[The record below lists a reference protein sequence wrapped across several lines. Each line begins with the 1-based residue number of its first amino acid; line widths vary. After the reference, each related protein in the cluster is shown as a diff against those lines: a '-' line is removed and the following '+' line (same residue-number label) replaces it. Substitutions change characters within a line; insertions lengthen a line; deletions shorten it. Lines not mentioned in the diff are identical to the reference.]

1 MQAKQRGTAKGENTE
16 QREQENGAQ
25 RCPARSS
32 QAAVAA
38 VEWKLRVEAIPI
50 ASSPPARGAPAR
62 QRRRTLPDIHAP
74 PEQARATSGPKI
86 EVDRIHCTVRRTA
99 VAAHAQRVLLS
110 HYAVGKVPGDAE
122 LKSPRFIRWQTIA
135 SKHGGL
141 IRLAGGIRP
150 GRLLCGRLAYRTQA
164 RPVVSLLSV
173 SCLTE
178 GSG

>member
-86 EVDRIHCTVRRTA
+86 EVGRTPA
-99 VAAHAQRVLLS
+99 LS
-110 HYAVGKVPGDAE
+110 EEPLSQLTHRESSSLTTLWG
-122 LKSPRFIRWQTIA
+122 KSPEMQSAFPSIPGKLLPLSTA
-135 SKHGGL
+135 SRTTNGRMPCL
-141 IRLAGGIRP
+141 SLFLRLRATSRQP
-150 GRLLCGRLAYRTQA
+150 ALLPAASSAYRA
-164 RPVVSLLSV
+164 KI
-173 SCLTE
+173 
-178 GSG
+178 